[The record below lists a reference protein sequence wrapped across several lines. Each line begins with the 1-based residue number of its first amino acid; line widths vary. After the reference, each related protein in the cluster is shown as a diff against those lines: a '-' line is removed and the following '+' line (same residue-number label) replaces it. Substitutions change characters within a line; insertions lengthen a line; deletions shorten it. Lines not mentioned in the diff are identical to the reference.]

1 MILKPFSSLK
11 YHGLGILLI
20 FVFFNINGV
29 AQEVNWDLVWQ
40 QEVKSSKIN
49 NANKLNDIL
58 KWISQNVDYETNSE
72 YHKELSNVD
81 RPVAENAYKNGK
93 AVCIGYAKLLQTLCT
108 AADIPALTVEGIVHD
123 RYDNSMENHAWNLVY
138 YEDEWRV
145 VDPTWASGTI
155 ENDVYKSRFKKQ
167 YVNISIE
174 EREFSHYPYDPVLQ
188 ARLNPITYSEFKN
201 RKKKDSLESQYDRA
215 FLDSIL
221 FKYPGLNDTSALK
234 RSLMFKPRDPFL
246 QQVLADAYMQS
257 AEKKI
262 QPCIK
267 IYSNGPTESE
277 VKNCQSEILETK
289 KLLLKSQKL
298 YREVN
303 TDQQVARSS
312 TQINLQNIERNLNTL
327 ERMKSFT
334 P

>member
-1 MILKPFSSLK
+1 MIQKLLPSLK
-11 YHGLGILLI
+11 HHGLCILFLL
-20 FVFFNINGV
+20 VFFNINGV
-29 AQEVNWDLVWQ
+29 AQEVNWDRVWQ
-40 QEVKSSKIN
+40 EEVKSSN
-49 NANKLNDIL
+49 TTNADKLYDIL

-93 AVCIGYAKLLQTLCT
+93 AVCIGYANLLQALCT
-108 AADIPALTVEGIVHD
+108 AANIPALTVEGIVQN
-123 RYDNSMENHAWNLVY
+123 RYDKSMENHAWNLVY
-138 YEDEWRV
+138 FDDEWRV

-167 YVNISIE
+167 YVNMSIE

-201 RKKKDSLESQYDRA
+201 RKKQDTLETQYQRTS
-215 FLDSIL
+215 LDSIL

-234 RSLMFKPRDPFL
+234 RSLLFKPGDSFL

-277 VKNCQSEILETK
+277 VENCQSEILKTK
-289 KLLLKSQKL
+289 KLLLKSRKL

-303 TDQQVARSS
+303 TDRQVARSS
-312 TQINLQNIERNLNTL
+312 TEINLQNIERNLNTL